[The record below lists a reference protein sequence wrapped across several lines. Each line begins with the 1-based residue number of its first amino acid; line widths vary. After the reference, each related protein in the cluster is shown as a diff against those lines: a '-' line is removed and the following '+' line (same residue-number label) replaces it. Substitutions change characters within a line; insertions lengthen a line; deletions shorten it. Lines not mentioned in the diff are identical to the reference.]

1 MATTCYTTPLCTLPA
16 VMFLMWCY
24 AWSVT
29 SLPVLMFRLFSG
41 ALPISTLGK
50 FWHFATTPIWTPMTI
65 TWWRMGLQWNG
76 KHKNCSL
83 VLTVCCVKI
92 WAHSAILCVNRM
104 RPESNAPLVAVTLTE
119 FVCGL
124 NRMHTRSIRHFWIV
138 LLSLLITLFIYFLIL
153 SSINPHPYSL
163 LLTLILILSY

>member
-24 AWSVT
+24 VWSVT
-29 SLPVLMFRLFSG
+29 SLPILMFRLFSG
-41 ALPISTLGK
+41 VLPIGTLGK
-50 FWHFATTPIWTPMTI
+50 FWHFAITPIWTLTTI
-65 TWWRMGLQWNG
+65 TWWQMGLRWNS

-119 FVCGL
+119 FACGL
-124 NRMHTRSIRHFWIV
+124 NRMRTRSIRHFWIGNLV
-138 LLSLLITLFIYFLIL
+138 VY
-153 SSINPHPYSL
+153 SINR
-163 LLTLILILSY
+163 I